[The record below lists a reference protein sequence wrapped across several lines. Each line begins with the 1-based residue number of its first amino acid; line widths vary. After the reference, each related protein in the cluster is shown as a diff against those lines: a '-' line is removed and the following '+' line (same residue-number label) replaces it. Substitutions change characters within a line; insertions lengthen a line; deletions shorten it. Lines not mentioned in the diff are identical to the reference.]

1 MTTLFDVLNVNPA
14 ESVQP
19 VQPAGIGG
27 IAQTLAKVAS
37 RGVQQAAGQ
46 DTRPVGQ
53 RVAEATQG
61 TDPNDPASLRQ
72 MAQRLNSIGES
83 QRAMAVLQMAT
94 QMENQQQLAI
104 DQEAAYNSV
113 ADSLRSIGLPGVAD
127 AVANGDQTA
136 YEAGVDALTRIQEQH
151 IERVSGGGVTLDNIE
166 GTYKVGS
173 FKDANNN
180 YYTSTTIIGKDGSVE
195 NRITPIGGAPEYT
208 DQTLAP
214 VGGSFSETADEFLDR
229 EALSARNLEEITQ
242 FATAQEG
249 AASEL
254 PTLSDQLVRLERM
267 RALLDEIETG
277 GWSTQVAKNVTDAFG
292 VTLTNVAEFEQWGKQ
307 QAIASLSAYGAN
319 PTEGERKMALELA
332 NNLGMTEGLNRAILD
347 AGISELRRGRTR
359 AVYLLDPS
367 ASIRGYRDLLTGQYE
382 GVLAPTTEP
391 EVINWTDLQAN

>member
-1 MTTLFDVLNVNPA
+1 MTTLFDILNVNPA

-127 AVANGDQTA
+127 AVANGAQTA
-136 YEAGVDALTRIQEQH
+136 
-151 IERVSGGGVTLDNIE
+151 
-166 GTYKVGS
+166 
-173 FKDANNN
+173 
-180 YYTSTTIIGKDGSVE
+180 
-195 NRITPIGGAPEYT
+195 
-208 DQTLAP
+208 
-214 VGGSFSETADEFLDR
+214 
-229 EALSARNLEEITQ
+229 
-242 FATAQEG
+242 
-249 AASEL
+249 
-254 PTLSDQLVRLERM
+254 
-267 RALLDEIETG
+267 
-277 GWSTQVAKNVTDAFG
+277 
-292 VTLTNVAEFEQWGKQ
+292 
-307 QAIASLSAYGAN
+307 
-319 PTEGERKMALELA
+319 
-332 NNLGMTEGLNRAILD
+332 
-347 AGISELRRGRTR
+347 
-359 AVYLLDPS
+359 
-367 ASIRGYRDLLTGQYE
+367 
-382 GVLAPTTEP
+382 
-391 EVINWTDLQAN
+391 